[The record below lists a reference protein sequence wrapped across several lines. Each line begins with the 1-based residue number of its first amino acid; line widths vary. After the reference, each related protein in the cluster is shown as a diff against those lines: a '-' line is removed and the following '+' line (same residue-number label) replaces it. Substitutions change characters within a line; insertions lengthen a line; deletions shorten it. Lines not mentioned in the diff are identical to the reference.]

1 MTRDLAQKIWQKIQA
16 AENIVIIQAE
26 NPDID
31 SLGSALALEELLYQA
46 DKKTSLYCPVNLPK
60 YIRYLEGW
68 DRVSDEFDHQADLAI
83 IVDTAS
89 QVLLGK
95 ALDKDTINHWLQNHP
110 SITIDHHDDT
120 SPSLPFDSLMII
132 KKAAATAEI
141 IYNLIQELNLEIT
154 PVCATCLMAAISGDT
169 LGMSTPTVTATLF
182 RVMADLTDRGA
193 NIAQIEDA
201 RRELSKK
208 PPEILDYKA
217 DLIKRI
223 EYHDEGRIAT
233 ILIPFEDIQEYSD
246 LYNPSVLVL
255 DEMRS
260 VENVEVA
267 IAFKTYPDGKVTGKI
282 RTNRPIA
289 NLIAGYFGGG
299 GHAFAAGFRA
309 YDDYDTIFA
318 ETIKRTSEVLD
329 DETL

>member
-1 MTRDLAQKIWQKIQA
+1 MIKGLARKVWQHIQSA
-16 AENIVIIQAE
+16 HNIIIIQAE

-31 SLGSALALEELLYQA
+31 SLGSALALEDLLYQA
-46 DKKTSLYCPVNLPK
+46 GKKTSLYCPVNLPK
-60 YIRYLEGW
+60 YIRYVKGW
-68 DRVSDEFDHQADLAI
+68 DRVTNDFDHQADLAI
-83 IVDTAS
+83 VVDTTS
-89 QVLLGK
+89 QILLSK
-95 ALDKDTINHWLQNHP
+95 LFDDDATAYWLRNHP

-120 SPSLPFDSLMII
+120 PASLNFESLLIVE
-132 KKAAATAEI
+132 KAAATAEI
-141 IYNLIQELNLEIT
+141 IYNLAQELKLEIT
-154 PVCATCLMAAISGDT
+154 PICATYLMAAISGDT
-169 LGMSTPTVTATLF
+169 LGLSTPTVTADIF
-182 RVMADLTDRGA
+182 RIMADLTDHGA
-193 NIAQIEDA
+193 NIAKIEEA

-208 PPEILDYKA
+208 PSMILDYKA

-223 EYHDEGRIAT
+223 EYHDNDRIAT

-260 VENVEVA
+260 VEKVEVA
-267 IAFKTYPDGKVTGKI
+267 IAFKTYPDGKITGKI

-299 GHAFAAGFRA
+299 GHTYAAGFRV
-309 YDDYDTIFA
+309 YDNYTTILA